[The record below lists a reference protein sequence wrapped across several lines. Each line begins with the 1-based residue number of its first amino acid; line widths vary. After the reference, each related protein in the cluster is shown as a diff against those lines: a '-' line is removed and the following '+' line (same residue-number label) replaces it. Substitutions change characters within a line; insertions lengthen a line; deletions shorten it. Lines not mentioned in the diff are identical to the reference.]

1 MGNFEHT
8 SHLEWE
14 AENRLPIF
22 FIRSVGEYWTGPVKN
37 FDPTYPC
44 HHRGQLHYIS
54 GMERLH
60 NALYGIRALI
70 LVALTLIALPA
81 PVSAAPNEIVQ
92 FLEGE
97 WWNVDITITEE
108 SGVRLNEYREMMVV
122 KDDQTLTVTAYKIK
136 EGQDVTKDITIKM
149 TGDSVTLAQ
158 EGFEAHGVK
167 TGNFISLSGTAGDFR
182 IEFRLYLMGDTYI
195 YQKDVRKDGEV
206 IESQMSYLER
216 IIKPGD

>member
-1 MGNFEHT
+1 
-8 SHLEWE
+8 
-14 AENRLPIF
+14 
-22 FIRSVGEYWTGPVKN
+22 
-37 FDPTYPC
+37 
-44 HHRGQLHYIS
+44 
-54 GMERLH
+54 MERLH

-167 TGNFISLSGTAGDFR
+167 TGNFISLSGTAGDFG